1 MPTEKADI
9 FTLARFGDLESFKK
23 KFVLED
29 INKKNEYGNGLL
41 HYSIAGNK
49 FDISMFLIKNGID
62 VNMTDADGNTS
73 LHLICEHPNL
83 DVAKEIFTQGGDLN
97 IRNKFGNNAVW
108 AAVFNCKGR
117 YYYMVELFMKYNPDT
132 TTKNKA
138 GRSPLD
144 FAKQVGNDK
153 LVNLLEK

>member
-9 FTLARFGDLESFKK
+9 FTLAMFGNLDSFKK
-23 KFVLED
+23 KFVLKD
-29 INKKNEYGNGLL
+29 INIKNEYGNGLL
-41 HYSIAGNK
+41 HYSIAGEK
-49 FDISMFLIKNGID
+49 FDISIFLIKNGFN

-83 DVAKEIFTQGGDLN
+83 NVAKEMLTQGGDLN
-97 IRNKFGNNAVW
+97 IRNKFGNNALGT
-108 AAVFNCKGR
+108 AVFNCKGR
-117 YYYMVELFMKYNPDT
+117 YYDMVELFMKYNPDT

-153 LVNLLEK
+153 LVTLLEK